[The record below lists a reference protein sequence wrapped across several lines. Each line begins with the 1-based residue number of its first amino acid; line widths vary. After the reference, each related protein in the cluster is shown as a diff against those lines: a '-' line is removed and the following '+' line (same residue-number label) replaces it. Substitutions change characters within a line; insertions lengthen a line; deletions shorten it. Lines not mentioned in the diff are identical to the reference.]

1 MHNTSFDFQGA
12 TAYLDWDY
20 VFPEL
25 FCTSMHTNCR
35 NYNLVTF
42 YVNWD
47 FVIPTWNFE
56 LSVLV
61 TDWLNKHVLSYDII
75 IITCITA
82 LVRERACLRTL
93 HLSSTCIWQHSR
105 HYCTVKDCFTT
116 ISITTVTLRFAA
128 VAVT

>member
-1 MHNTSFDFQGA
+1 MGA

-25 FCTSMHTNCR
+25 FFTSLHTNCR
-35 NYNLVTF
+35 SYNLVAF

-61 TDWLNKHVLSYDII
+61 TDWLNKHVLS
-75 IITCITA
+75 
-82 LVRERACLRTL
+82 
-93 HLSSTCIWQHSR
+93 
-105 HYCTVKDCFTT
+105 
-116 ISITTVTLRFAA
+116 
-128 VAVT
+128 